1 MFNPHL
7 IIIYRREKRRQ
18 GGVNATS
25 KHVPTYRYEIQ
36 AVTRFNLITVVK
48 GC

>member
-1 MFNPHL
+1 MFNPHI
-7 IIIYRREKRRQ
+7 IIIYRREKRQQ

-25 KHVPTYRYEIQ
+25 KHVSPYRREIQ
-36 AVTRFNLITVVK
+36 AVTYFCLVTVVK